1 MTNLTIGIIGVA
13 ALVFLIFIGMHI
25 GTALMLVGF
34 VGYAVITNW
43 KAAFAVLSTVPAGQ
57 AGSYSMIVVPL
68 FILMGCM
75 AYYANLSKGLYDF
88 GKKWLSRVPGGLA
101 CGTIAACAVFG
112 AICGSTAA
120 TCATMGT
127 LALPEMRRSG
137 YSDEC
142 TAGSI
147 AFGGTL
153 GVLIPPSTPMILY
166 GVLTTTSIGA
176 LFSAGIVPGIV
187 TAFCGIVAVV
197 IMCKTKA
204 GYAPIPKGTT
214 WKEKLLAFKD
224 IIGVVILFGV
234 CLGGMFA
241 GYFSVSQASAIG
253 AFVATIMT
261 IPAKN
266 FTRKNLYA
274 AFEDCISTF
283 SMTFLIMM
291 GAAVFSA
298 FLAIST
304 LPTVLATSIQSFN
317 VSKYLILLAITVIYV
332 FLGMI
337 MDALPMMMLTVPIFF
352 PIIKSLG
359 FDAIW
364 YGIYMV
370 LIMNFGSI
378 SPPVGLCLFIVNG
391 IDKDINL
398 GVIYKGVLPFIIAM
412 FVAIILI
419 TIFPGIVSFL
429 PHAMGLA

>member
-1 MTNLTIGIIGVA
+1 MTNLTVGIIGVA
-13 ALVFLIFIGMHI
+13 VLVFLIFIGMHI

-75 AYYANLSKGLYDF
+75 AYYANLSRGLYDF

-101 CGTIAACAVFG
+101 CATVAACAGFG

-127 LALPEMRRSG
+127 LALPEMRKNG

-142 TAGSI
+142 TSGSI

-176 LFSAGIVPGIV
+176 LFSAGILPGIL
-187 TAFCGIVAVV
+187 TALCGIITIV
-197 IMCKTKA
+197 IMCKVKK
-204 GYAPIPKGTT
+204 GYAPTPTSFS
-214 WKEKLLAFKD
+214 WKERLLAFKE
-224 IIGVVILFGV
+224 IIGVIILFGV

-261 IPAKN
+261 IPAHN
-266 FTRKNLYA
+266 FNRKTLYA

-291 GAAVFSA
+291 GAAVFSS

-304 LPTVLATSIQSFN
+304 LPTVLAMSIQN
-317 VSKYLILLAITVIYV
+317 MHVSKYLILLFITVIYV

-359 FDAIW
+359 FDAVW

-391 IDKDINL
+391 IDRDINL
-398 GVIYKGVLPFIIAM
+398 GVIYRGVLPFIAAM

-419 TIFPGIVSFL
+419 ILFPGIVSL
-429 PHAMGLA
+429 VPRALGLA